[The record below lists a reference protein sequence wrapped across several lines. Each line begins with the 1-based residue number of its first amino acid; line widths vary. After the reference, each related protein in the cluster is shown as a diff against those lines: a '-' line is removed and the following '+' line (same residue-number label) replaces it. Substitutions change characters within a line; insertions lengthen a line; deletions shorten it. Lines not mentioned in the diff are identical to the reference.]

1 MCDLIVVERIMT
13 LAMSTLH
20 PIENGAI
27 PLGEGQ
33 LLIYQIFV
41 AQTFCCNL
49 NIVQYCTFNMSY
61 AGEEL
66 LVLGLKL
73 GKMVL
78 KEMLLG
84 FIHNLHR
91 YW

>member
-1 MCDLIVVERIMT
+1 MELFHWGRGGGAVVDL
-13 LAMSTLH
+13 SNFCG
-20 PIENGAI
+20 PN
-27 PLGEGQ
+27 
-33 LLIYQIFV
+33 LLLQ
-41 AQTFCCNL
+41 L

-66 LVLGLKL
+66 LVLCLKL

-84 FIHNLHR
+84 FIHNLHW

>member
-1 MCDLIVVERIMT
+1 
-13 LAMSTLH
+13 
-20 PIENGAI
+20 
-27 PLGEGQ
+27 
-33 LLIYQIFV
+33 
-41 AQTFCCNL
+41 
-49 NIVQYCTFNMSY
+49 MSY